1 MKTPE
6 QIRDMEFQS
15 SPMGGYKK
23 SDVDLF
29 LEEVASEIELLQKQ
43 KLEADRKLQEISKK
57 APEAALSSAG
67 IQNVLISAQRVA
79 EQLTDDAK
87 NEADAIIADANIK
100 LTEAGIR
107 AQEII
112 DDAEK
117 NASLLGKTAENEAT
131 KIIAEAVKMS
141 EEIIAAAKESVELQQ
156 KLYDRLKIE
165 VSDFKKKAVAQCA
178 SVLELINQ
186 LPDEIPFNIE
196 RAKTVLSIDFSD
208 PEALLIKAVEENIA
222 KEKAEEEALEAKRL
236 ADEQEAILKDREE
249 PEDVREDDAVPVQ
262 AAPVKVEIKQAEPAE
277 EPADEPDEEPA
288 EEPAPAEEPV
298 AAEEPSPAEEE
309 QADFVIGE
317 AEPVKPKRGFVVE
330 EDEVE
335 KPATKG
341 RISFGDDDDDD
352 DDDDD
357 EEESGFFFKK
367 KKR

>member
-15 SPMGGYKK
+15 SPVGGYKK

-29 LEEVASEIELLQKQ
+29 LEEVASEIEILMKQ
-43 KLEADRKLQEISKK
+43 KLEVDRKLQEISKK

-79 EQLTDDAK
+79 EQITDDAK
-87 NEADAIIADANIK
+87 ASAETIIADANLK
-100 LTEAGIR
+100 LTEAGMR

-112 DDAEK
+112 ADAEK
-117 NASLLGKTAENEAT
+117 NASLLGRTAESEAT
-131 KIIAEAVKMS
+131 KIIAEAVKKS
-141 EEIIAAAKESVELQQ
+141 EEIIASATESVELQQ

-196 RAKTVLSIDFSD
+196 RAKSVLSVDFND
-208 PEALLIKAVEENIA
+208 PLVLLNKAVEERLA
-222 KEKAEEEALEAKRL
+222 KEKAAAEALEAKRL
-236 ADEQEAILKDREE
+236 AEEQAAILKETEE
-249 PEDVREDDAVPVQ
+249 SKVAHDDGAIPVA
-262 AAPVKVEIKQAEPAE
+262 AAPVSVEIKQNQV
-277 EPADEPDEEPA
+277 
-288 EEPAPAEEPV
+288 EEPV
-298 AAEEPSPAEEE
+298 EETVPEIAEQEDNVQLTFPEEE
-309 QADFVIGE
+309 NV
-317 AEPVKPKRGFVVE
+317 GFVVE
-330 EDEVE
+330 EVPAEQPKRGFIIDEEEVE
-335 KPATKG
+335 NPAPKG

-357 EEESGFFFKK
+357 AGFFFKK
-367 KKR
+367 KKK